1 MKEANQNLK
10 DFNQRENRKNKIF
23 ELNMMLNFLE
33 DQQEINDIKKQIMKI
48 LRSDIPVVQEED
60 NELSEDDRV
69 DNITEKMLTPINS
82 SEIRDYNITENWGRK
97 FSLFVF

>member
-10 DFNQRENRKNKIF
+10 DFNQRENRKNKII
-23 ELNMMLNFLE
+23 ELNMMLNFVE
-33 DQQEINDIKKQIMKI
+33 DQQEIKDIKKQIMNI
-48 LRSDIPVVQEED
+48 LRSDIPVQEED
-60 NELSEDDRV
+60 NELSEDDKV